1 MGLLSSESGGERSF
15 ATAYG
20 YTEILPGQ
28 MRIRNIISPD
38 GRTYFN
44 VAEGVIGGNIRIE
57 SGSVGY
63 SNLTDKPDLSIY
75 ETRSE
80 FKVFADQIRGEVG
93 RINVTAGGTKDQL
106 AALQTWSQ
114 NQVNSL
120 LNRQATSEDKI
131 FRLQTAG
138 FITTAQGNALYA
150 SAQLANGDTIASYIT
165 QSPSAIN
172 LISQNIS
179 LTGRAEFKSLQS
191 QLNTQR
197 EKIDNKPDSSSLGSL
212 AWRNKI
218 GKAMMDETIIDGG
231 YIKTSLIDT
240 NNLIVKKA
248 AQIGDFI
255 VRGGSLTVEHYG
267 DYERSKGVSISP
279 NGGVDVRDGNYGY
292 TRIRGGEISVKRTN
306 GGGTVSM
313 GGDGFS
319 YEKGG
324 AGFYVKISPFLGEW
338 QPRLRLNMGPLPHV
352 NTVKKEGGNT
362 FRQLMIEE
370 NKWIVCW
377 E

>member
-1 MGLLSSESGGERSF
+1 M
-15 ATAYG
+15 
-20 YTEILPGQ
+20 
-28 MRIRNIISPD
+28 
-38 GRTYFN
+38 
-44 VAEGVIGGNIRIE
+44 AEGVIGGNIRIE
-57 SGSVGY
+57 LGSVGY

-131 FRLQTAG
+131 YRLQTAG

-165 QSPSAIN
+165 QSPTAIN

-231 YIKTSLIDT
+231 I
-240 NNLIVKKA
+240 
-248 AQIGDFI
+248 
-255 VRGGSLTVEHYG
+255 
-267 DYERSKGVSISP
+267 SKRV
-279 NGGVDVRDGNYGY
+279 
-292 TRIRGGEISVKRTN
+292 
-306 GGGTVSM
+306 
-313 GGDGFS
+313 
-319 YEKGG
+319 
-324 AGFYVKISPFLGEW
+324 
-338 QPRLRLNMGPLPHV
+338 
-352 NTVKKEGGNT
+352 
-362 FRQLMIEE
+362 
-370 NKWIVCW
+370 
-377 E
+377 